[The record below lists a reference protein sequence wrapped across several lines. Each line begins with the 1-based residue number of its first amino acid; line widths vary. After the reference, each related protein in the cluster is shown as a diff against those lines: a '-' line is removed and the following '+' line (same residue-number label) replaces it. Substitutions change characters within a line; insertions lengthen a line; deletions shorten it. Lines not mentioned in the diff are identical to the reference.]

1 MSQILTRQDVVKFF
15 TRNKKSKIVFEQKVY
30 FWDSW
35 KITNFSQEPLINN
48 ILSCVLFATDEL
60 KYNKHGFVSE
70 EQIEDVKNILLDK
83 NLQQNI
89 WSKKKIFECI
99 NINNVN
105 NDFFLFLCQEFYIN
119 IFICSELGLKIY
131 YINDEFDIHIPTIVL
146 KSNTDDITKQLYYQI
161 IYLEN
166 KLISQDELSLF
177 LNYQDKF
184 IIGIDKNKKL
194 KLKNYSLV
202 ENDIDIFHMDK
213 RKELDHEVGYDNNNL
228 NKLDEELYNEF
239 EEI

>member
-15 TRNKKSKIVFEQKVY
+15 LRNKRAKIVFEQKDY
-30 FWDSW
+30 FWDKW
-35 KITNFSQEPLINN
+35 NITNFPQEPLINN
-48 ILSCVLFATDEL
+48 ILSCVLFATNNHILDD
-60 KYNKHGFVSE
+60 
-70 EQIEDVKNILLDK
+70 QIEEVKNILLDK

-119 IFICSELGLKIY
+119 IFICSELGIKMY
-131 YINDEFDIHIPTIVL
+131 YINDELDVHIPTVVL

-166 KLISQDELSLF
+166 KLIKQDEIMLF
-177 LNYQDKF
+177 INYPDKF

-194 KLKNYSLV
+194 KLKNYSLI
-202 ENDIDIFHMDK
+202 ENDIDIIHMDK
-213 RKELDHEVGYDNNNL
+213 RKDLDHELNSSEDNV
-228 NKLDEELYNEF
+228 KELDDELYNEF

>member
-1 MSQILTRQDVVKFF
+1 MSQNLTRQDVVKFF
-15 TRNKKSKIVFEQKVY
+15 TRNKRTKIIFEQKEY

-35 KITNFSQEPLINN
+35 NTTNFSNEPLINN
-48 ILSCVLFATDEL
+48 ILSCILFATND
-60 KYNKHGFVSE
+60 HVTD
-70 EQIEDVKNILLDK
+70 EQIEESKNILLDK

-119 IFICSELGLKIY
+119 IFICSELGIKMY
-131 YINDEFDIHIPTIVL
+131 YINEEFDIHIPTIIL

-166 KLISQDELSLF
+166 KLIKQEEIMLF
-177 LNYQDKF
+177 LNYPDKF
-184 IIGIDKNKKL
+184 IIGINKNKKL
-194 KLKNYSLV
+194 IIKNYSLID
-202 ENDIDIFHMDK
+202 NDDDIVHMYNRRELD
-213 RKELDHEVGYDNNNL
+213 KELESNSE
-228 NKLDEELYNEF
+228 DEKLYNEF

>member
-1 MSQILTRQDVVKFF
+1 MYIKRNQNIDINQLIKIIEKSMCKDLTNDEIKYDK
-15 TRNKKSKIVFEQKVY
+15 NGM
-30 FWDSW
+30 
-35 KITNFSQEPLINN
+35 
-48 ILSCVLFATDEL
+48 VL
-60 KYNKHGFVSE
+60 E
-70 EQIEDVKNILLDK
+70 EHLEDVKTTLLDR
-83 NLQQNI
+83 NLQQTI

-119 IFICSELGLKIY
+119 IFICSELGIKMY
-131 YINDEFDIHIPTIVL
+131 YVQDEFDINIPTIVL

-166 KLISQDELSLF
+166 KLIKQDEIILF
-177 LNYQDKF
+177 INYSDKF

-194 KLKNYSLV
+194 KIKNYSLI
-202 ENDIDIFHMDK
+202 ENDVDIVHMEQRRQLDSYN
-213 RKELDHEVGYDNNNL
+213 KEENI
-228 NKLDEELYNEF
+228 DEELYNEF

>member
-1 MSQILTRQDVVKFF
+1 MQQNLTRQDVVKFF
-15 TRNKKSKIVFEQKVY
+15 TKNKRSKIVFEQKNY

-35 KITNFSQEPLINN
+35 NISNFIQDPLINN
-48 ILSCVLFATDEL
+48 ILSCILYANDDL
-60 KYNKHGFVSE
+60 KYDKYGIVSDEQLE
-70 EQIEDVKNILLDK
+70 EVKSTLLDR

-99 NINNVN
+99 NINNLN

-119 IFICSELGLKIY
+119 IFICSELGIKMY
-131 YINDEFDIHIPTIVL
+131 YIQDEFDIHIPTIVL

-166 KLISQDELSLF
+166 KLIKPDEIMLF
-177 LNYQDKF
+177 INYPDKF

-194 KLKNYSLV
+194 KIKNYSLI
-202 ENDIDIFHMDK
+202 ENDIDIVHMEERRQLDSYV
-213 RKELDHEVGYDNNNL
+213 KEENI
-228 NKLDEELYNEF
+228 DEELYNEF

>member
-1 MSQILTRQDVVKFF
+1 MQQNLTRQDVVKFF
-15 TRNKKSKIVFEQKVY
+15 TRNKRSKIVFEQKKY

-35 KITNFSQEPLINN
+35 NITNFSQEPLINN
-48 ILSCVLFATDEL
+48 ILSCILFANDEI
-60 KYNKHGFVSE
+60 KYNKYGNVLD
-70 EQIEDVKNILLDK
+70 EQLEDIKNILLDR
-83 NLQQNI
+83 NLQQTL

-119 IFICSELGLKIY
+119 IFICSELGIKMY
-131 YINDEFDIHIPTIVL
+131 YVQDEFDINIPTIVL

-166 KLISQDELSLF
+166 KLIKQDEIMLF
-177 LNYQDKF
+177 INYSDKF

-194 KLKNYSLV
+194 KIKNYSLI
-202 ENDIDIFHMDK
+202 ENDVDIVHMEQRRQLDSYN
-213 RKELDHEVGYDNNNL
+213 KEENI
-228 NKLDEELYNEF
+228 DEELYNEF

>member
-1 MSQILTRQDVVKFF
+1 MSQNLTRQDVVKFF
-15 TRNKKSKIVFEQKVY
+15 TRNKRTKIIFEQKEY

-35 KITNFSQEPLINN
+35 NTTNFPNEPLINN
-48 ILSCVLFATDEL
+48 ILSCILFATND
-60 KYNKHGFVSE
+60 HVTD
-70 EQIEDVKNILLDK
+70 EQIEEGKNILLDK

-119 IFICSELGLKIY
+119 IFICSELGIKMY
-131 YINDEFDIHIPTIVL
+131 YINEEFDIHIPTIIL

-166 KLISQDELSLF
+166 KLIKQEEIMLF
-177 LNYQDKF
+177 LNYPDKF
-184 IIGIDKNKKL
+184 IIGINKNKKL
-194 KLKNYSLV
+194 IIKNYSLV
-202 ENDIDIFHMDK
+202 DNDDDIVHMYNRRELD
-213 RKELDHEVGYDNNNL
+213 KELDSNSE
-228 NKLDEELYNEF
+228 DEKLYNEF

>member
-1 MSQILTRQDVVKFF
+1 MSQNLTRQDVVKFF
-15 TRNKKSKIVFEQKVY
+15 TRNKRTKIIFEQKEY

-35 KITNFSQEPLINN
+35 NTTNFPNEPLINN
-48 ILSCVLFATDEL
+48 ILSCILFATND
-60 KYNKHGFVSE
+60 HVTD
-70 EQIEDVKNILLDK
+70 EQIEEGKNILLDK

-119 IFICSELGLKIY
+119 IFICSELGIKMY
-131 YINDEFDIHIPTIVL
+131 YINEEFDIHIPTIIL

-166 KLISQDELSLF
+166 KLIKQEEIMLF
-177 LNYQDKF
+177 LNYPDKF
-184 IIGIDKNKKL
+184 IIGINKNKKL
-194 KLKNYSLV
+194 IIKNYSLV
-202 ENDIDIFHMDK
+202 DNDDDIVHMYNRRELD
-213 RKELDHEVGYDNNNL
+213 KELESNSE
-228 NKLDEELYNEF
+228 DEKLYNEF

>member
-1 MSQILTRQDVVKFF
+1 MSQFLTRQDVVKFF
-15 TRNKKSKIVFEQKVY
+15 TKTKKTNIVFEQKNY
-30 FWDSW
+30 FWDTWNS
-35 KITNFSQEPLINN
+35 TNFSQEPLINN
-48 ILSCVLFATDEL
+48 ILSCILFANDEI
-60 KYNKHGFVSE
+60 KYDKNGLVLDDHLE
-70 EQIEDVKNILLDK
+70 EVKNILLDR

-119 IFICSELGLKIY
+119 IFICSELGIKMY
-131 YINDEFDIHIPTIVL
+131 YINDEFDINIPTLVL
-146 KSNTDDITKQLYYQI
+146 KSNTDDITKQVYYQI

-166 KLISQDELSLF
+166 KLIKQDEIMLF
-177 LNYQDKF
+177 INYPDKF

-194 KLKNYSLV
+194 KIKNYSLI
-202 ENDIDIFHMDK
+202 ENDIDIVHMD
-213 RKELDHEVGYDNNNL
+213 RRRELDYEKDIENI
-228 NKLDEELYNEF
+228 DEELYNEF

>member
-1 MSQILTRQDVVKFF
+1 MQQILTRHDVVKFF
-15 TRNKKSKIVFEQKVY
+15 TRNKKAKIIFEQKEY
-30 FWDSW
+30 FWDKW
-35 KITNFSQEPLINN
+35 NITNFSQEPLINN
-48 ILSCVLFATDEL
+48 ILSCILFATNEIKYDKNGCVLEDQLDE
-60 KYNKHGFVSE
+60 
-70 EQIEDVKNILLDK
+70 IKNELLDK

-119 IFICSELGLKIY
+119 IFLCSELGIKLY
-131 YINDEFDIHIPTIVL
+131 YINDEFDINIPTIIL

-166 KLISQDELSLF
+166 KLVTQDEIMLF

-194 KLKNYSLV
+194 KIKNYSLI
-202 ENDIDIFHMDK
+202 ENDIDILHMDK
-213 RKELDHEVGYDNNNL
+213 RKELDHELDNNSIDNI
-228 NKLDEELYNEF
+228 DEELYNEF

>member
-1 MSQILTRQDVVKFF
+1 MSQNLTRQDVVKFF
-15 TRNKKSKIVFEQKVY
+15 TRNKRTKIIFEQKEY

-35 KITNFSQEPLINN
+35 NTTNFSNEPLINN
-48 ILSCVLFATDEL
+48 ILSCILFANNDYVTD
-60 KYNKHGFVSE
+60 
-70 EQIEDVKNILLDK
+70 EQIEEVKNILLDK

-119 IFICSELGLKIY
+119 IFICSELGIKMY
-131 YINDEFDIHIPTIVL
+131 YINEEFDIHIPTIVL

-166 KLISQDELSLF
+166 KLIKQEEIMLF
-177 LNYQDKF
+177 LNYPDKF
-184 IIGIDKNKKL
+184 IIGINKNKKL
-194 KLKNYSLV
+194 IIKNYSLV
-202 ENDIDIFHMDK
+202 DNDDDIVHMYNRRELD
-213 RKELDHEVGYDNNNL
+213 KELESNSE
-228 NKLDEELYNEF
+228 DEKLYNEF

>member
-1 MSQILTRQDVVKFF
+1 MSQNLTRQDVVKFF
-15 TRNKKSKIVFEQKVY
+15 TRNKKTKIIFEQKEY

-35 KITNFSQEPLINN
+35 NTTNFPNEPLINN
-48 ILSCVLFATDEL
+48 ILSCILFATND
-60 KYNKHGFVSE
+60 YVTD
-70 EQIEDVKNILLDK
+70 EQIEEVKNILLDK

-119 IFICSELGLKIY
+119 IFICSELGIKMY
-131 YINDEFDIHIPTIVL
+131 YINEEFDIHIPTIIL

-166 KLISQDELSLF
+166 KLIKQEEIMLF
-177 LNYQDKF
+177 LNYSDKF
-184 IIGIDKNKKL
+184 IIGINKNKKL
-194 KLKNYSLV
+194 IIKNYSLV
-202 ENDIDIFHMDK
+202 DNDDDIVHMYN
-213 RKELDHEVGYDNNNL
+213 RRELDKEIESNSE
-228 NKLDEELYNEF
+228 DEKLYNEF

>member
-15 TRNKKSKIVFEQKVY
+15 LRNKRAKIVFEQKDY
-30 FWDSW
+30 FWDKW
-35 KITNFSQEPLINN
+35 NITNFPQEPLINN
-48 ILSCVLFATDEL
+48 ILSCILFATNNHILDD
-60 KYNKHGFVSE
+60 
-70 EQIEDVKNILLDK
+70 QIEEVKNILLDK

-119 IFICSELGLKIY
+119 IFICSELGIKMY
-131 YINDEFDIHIPTIVL
+131 YINDELDVHIPTVVL

-166 KLISQDELSLF
+166 KLIKQDEIMLF
-177 LNYQDKF
+177 INYPDKF

-194 KLKNYSLV
+194 KLKNYSLI
-202 ENDIDIFHMDK
+202 ENDIDIVHMDK
-213 RKELDHEVGYDNNNL
+213 RKDLDHELNSSEDNV
-228 NKLDEELYNEF
+228 KELDDELYNEF

>member
-1 MSQILTRQDVVKFF
+1 MQQNLTRQDVVKFF
-15 TRNKKSKIVFEQKVY
+15 TKNKKSKIVFEQKDY

-35 KITNFSQEPLINN
+35 NISNFLQDPLINN
-48 ILSCVLFATDEL
+48 ILSCILYANDDL
-60 KYNKHGFVSE
+60 KYDKYGNVLD
-70 EQIEDVKNILLDK
+70 EQLEDVKSTLLDR

-99 NINNVN
+99 NINNLN

-119 IFICSELGLKIY
+119 IFICSELGIKMY
-131 YINDEFDIHIPTIVL
+131 YIQDEFDIHIPTIVL

-166 KLISQDELSLF
+166 KLIKSDEIMLF
-177 LNYQDKF
+177 INYPDKF

-194 KLKNYSLV
+194 KIKNYSLI
-202 ENDIDIFHMDK
+202 ENDIDIVHMEERRQLDSYV
-213 RKELDHEVGYDNNNL
+213 KEENI
-228 NKLDEELYNEF
+228 DEELYNEF

>member
-1 MSQILTRQDVVKFF
+1 MQQNLTRHDVVKFF
-15 TRNKKSKIVFEQKVY
+15 TRNKRSKIVFEEKNY

-35 KITNFSQEPLINN
+35 NSTNFSQEPLINN
-48 ILSCVLFATDEL
+48 ILSCILFANNEL
-60 KYNKHGFVSE
+60 KYDKLGNVLDEQME
-70 EQIEDVKNILLDK
+70 EVKSILLDR

-119 IFICSELGLKIY
+119 IFICSELGIKMY
-131 YINDEFDIHIPTIVL
+131 YIQDEFDVNIPTVVL

-166 KLISQDELSLF
+166 KLIKQDEIMLF
-177 LNYQDKF
+177 INYSDKF
-184 IIGIDKNKKL
+184 IIGIDKNKNL
-194 KLKNYSLV
+194 KIKNYSLI
-202 ENDIDIFHMDK
+202 ENDIDIVHMEQRRQLDTYI
-213 RKELDHEVGYDNNNL
+213 KEENI
-228 NKLDEELYNEF
+228 DEELYNEF

>member
-1 MSQILTRQDVVKFF
+1 MSQNLTRQDVVKFF
-15 TRNKKSKIVFEQKVY
+15 TRNKKTKIIFEQKEY

-35 KITNFSQEPLINN
+35 NTTNFPNEPLINN
-48 ILSCVLFATDEL
+48 ILSCILFATND
-60 KYNKHGFVSE
+60 YVTD
-70 EQIEDVKNILLDK
+70 EQIEEVKNILLDK

-119 IFICSELGLKIY
+119 IFICSELGIKMY
-131 YINDEFDIHIPTIVL
+131 YINEEFDIHIPTIVL

-166 KLISQDELSLF
+166 KLIKQEEIMLF
-177 LNYQDKF
+177 LNYPDKF
-184 IIGIDKNKKL
+184 IIGINKNKKL
-194 KLKNYSLV
+194 IIKNYSLV
-202 ENDIDIFHMDK
+202 DNDDDIVHMYN
-213 RKELDHEVGYDNNNL
+213 RRELDKEIESNSE
-228 NKLDEELYNEF
+228 DEKLYNEF